1 MKSIFNITYFIKSC
15 LDRQLKQFRYFILKT
30 FFIIFFKAVIRN
42 VNRKCK
48 CHGMSGSCEMQT
60 CWKATP
66 DFKEVGNRLK
76 RKYRSARKVKVNV
89 LCCNFLPVNDQA
101 SHFLFRPRHFYAQKR
116 YQGKKN
122 VFIWILTFGKN
133 YYQYGKPVK

>member
-1 MKSIFNITYFIKSC
+1 MKSIFNITYFIKSF

-116 YQGKKN
+116 YKGKKM
-122 VFIWILTFGKN
+122 FL
-133 YYQYGKPVK
+133 YGY